1 MAFNL
6 SFCIFEINREEE
18 MVRRELGDVDDVEAD
33 VVDDGDD
40 DDDGAM
46 ELLETI
52 SLTILRRLFP
62 KAGPFYKNYID

>member
-1 MAFNL
+1 M
-6 SFCIFEINREEE
+6 
-18 MVRRELGDVDDVEAD
+18 RRELGDVDDVEAD